1 MRGISIQLQEEERER
16 RDRYIPQVT
25 DLDQQITGMDSD
37 TKQVLLDFGKLS
49 ELQATQPTVGMNF
62 KMPRGAI

>member
-1 MRGISIQLQEEERER
+1 MRGVSIQLQEEERER
-16 RDRYIPQVT
+16 RDHCVPQVT